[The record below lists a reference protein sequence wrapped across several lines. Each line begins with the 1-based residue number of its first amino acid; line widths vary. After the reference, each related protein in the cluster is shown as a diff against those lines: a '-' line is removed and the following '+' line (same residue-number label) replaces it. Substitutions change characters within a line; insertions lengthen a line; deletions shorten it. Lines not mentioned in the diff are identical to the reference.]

1 MAKINSL
8 LKKIIFILQFSCTYY
23 IAVGTYIPRKEV
35 VVDETIRATVIKPN
49 QAIKLRARKETLV
62 SKLKAY
68 ICMLKLCFQL
78 VLNISTVLLTNYQI
92 FFYQK
97 HKAQFQRVRSQR
109 IGGQML
115 YAYVFT
121 YLT

>member
-68 ICMLKLCFQL
+68 ICMLKLF
-78 VLNISTVLLTNYQI
+78 STSTQYFYSITDKLSDY
-92 FFYQK
+92 FYQK